1 MKLSKLYC
9 NDSRFHSIEF
19 NPGMN
24 VVLGKVTR
32 RYDRER
38 DSHNLGKSTL
48 VDLLDFMLLKD
59 IDAKHIFR
67 RFRDLFAS
75 HVFYLEIIIPEGRF
89 LTIRRSVA
97 EPSKVSFK
105 VTETSTQCGDL
116 TTWDEDSS
124 SFKKAV
130 EYLNNAMGFDILKNY
145 SYRKTVTFFL
155 RGQKDYNSVFQLG
168 KYMNGKHRDW
178 KPFVFELLGYDP
190 TCLTKKYDLDDSLLE
205 TETTIKKIS
214 TEMAICADDYDRVK
228 SAIEIKQ
235 VELDEMKQRID
246 SFNFYAE
253 ERQLNRGLVED
264 IERQIAELNT
274 QEYALTYDL
283 EKMHG
288 SIENI
293 PMFDVEQLKEIYEE
307 VKVFFPDNMTKGYE
321 DLVEFNR
328 KVTEERNRYL
338 REQIDTTEK
347 ELKLVRENLKRQN
360 ERRNDALMALQD
372 KDTFHKFKEYQK
384 RMAVL
389 EGEISKL
396 NLQLENI
403 DTVSK
408 LNESADSMKQQLT
421 VVSKDIANQVK
432 YNSNQDT
439 VKIKKYFNEIFRSI
453 FGVSA
458 LLYVNTNK
466 QSNVEFMTEVA
477 PDDEAQATAEGMGN
491 TYKKMLCVAF
501 DLAVLATYSDREFFR
516 FVYHDGVLEGLD
528 NRKKELFLQIAREYC
543 NRYGIQYIFST
554 IEDDIPLGLLD
565 SFSVTEKCL
574 ELNDRDDSGK
584 LFGFSF

>member
-1 MKLSKLYC
+1 
-9 NDSRFHSIEF
+9 
-19 NPGMN
+19 
-24 VVLGKVTR
+24 
-32 RYDRER
+32 
-38 DSHNLGKSTL
+38 
-48 VDLLDFMLLKD
+48 
-59 IDAKHIFR
+59 
-67 RFRDLFAS
+67 
-75 HVFYLEIIIPEGRF
+75 
-89 LTIRRSVA
+89 
-97 EPSKVSFK
+97 
-105 VTETSTQCGDL
+105 
-116 TTWDEDSS
+116 
-124 SFKKAV
+124 
-130 EYLNNAMGFDILKNY
+130 
-145 SYRKTVTFFL
+145 
-155 RGQKDYNSVFQLG
+155 
-168 KYMNGKHRDW
+168 MNGKHRDW

-190 TCLTKKYDLDDSLLE
+190 TCLTKKYDLDDSLSE

-283 EKMHG
+283 EKMRG

-321 DLVEFNR
+321 DLVEFNK
-328 KVTEERNRYL
+328 KVTEERNHYL
-338 REQIDTTEK
+338 REQIDATEK
-347 ELKLVRENLKRQN
+347 RLKLVRENLKRQN

-408 LNESADSMKQQLT
+408 LNENADSMKQQLT
-421 VVSKDIANQVK
+421 AVSKDIASQVK

-439 VKIKKYFNEIFRSI
+439 QKIKKYFNEIFRAI

-554 IEDDIPLGLLD
+554 IEDDIPQGLLD

>member
-116 TTWDEDSS
+116 TTWDEDNS

-130 EYLNNAMGFDILKNY
+130 EYLNNAIGFDILKNY

-190 TCLTKKYDLDDSLLE
+190 TCLTKKYDLDDSLSE

-283 EKMHG
+283 EK
-288 SIENI
+288 
-293 PMFDVEQLKEIYEE
+293 K
-307 VKVFFPDNMTKGYE
+307 
-321 DLVEFNR
+321 
-328 KVTEERNRYL
+328 
-338 REQIDTTEK
+338 
-347 ELKLVRENLKRQN
+347 
-360 ERRNDALMALQD
+360 
-372 KDTFHKFKEYQK
+372 
-384 RMAVL
+384 
-389 EGEISKL
+389 
-396 NLQLENI
+396 
-403 DTVSK
+403 
-408 LNESADSMKQQLT
+408 
-421 VVSKDIANQVK
+421 
-432 YNSNQDT
+432 
-439 VKIKKYFNEIFRSI
+439 
-453 FGVSA
+453 
-458 LLYVNTNK
+458 
-466 QSNVEFMTEVA
+466 
-477 PDDEAQATAEGMGN
+477 
-491 TYKKMLCVAF
+491 
-501 DLAVLATYSDREFFR
+501 
-516 FVYHDGVLEGLD
+516 
-528 NRKKELFLQIAREYC
+528 
-543 NRYGIQYIFST
+543 
-554 IEDDIPLGLLD
+554 
-565 SFSVTEKCL
+565 
-574 ELNDRDDSGK
+574 
-584 LFGFSF
+584 